1 MGENGK
7 WEERFRIT
15 LGTWEEKK
23 MGGKD
28 EKVMEYV
35 IKLEQKVEKKM
46 NWKYKKLE

>member
-15 LGTWEEKK
+15 FGTREEKLRK

-35 IKLEQKVEKKM
+35 KVEKKM
-46 NWKYKKLE
+46 DWKYKKLE